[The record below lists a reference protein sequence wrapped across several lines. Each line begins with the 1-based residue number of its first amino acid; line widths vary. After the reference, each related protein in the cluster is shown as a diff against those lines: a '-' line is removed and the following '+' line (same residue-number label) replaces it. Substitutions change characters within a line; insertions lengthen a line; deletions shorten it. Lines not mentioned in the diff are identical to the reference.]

1 MDEKQN
7 YTTTPT
13 KYNIKYNNN
22 CKIEMYL
29 NTAATRSIVFQSSY
43 PFSPSIINPHNYQ

>member
-1 MDEKQN
+1 MDKKQN

-22 CKIEMYL
+22 CNIEMCA
-29 NTAATRSIVFQSSY
+29 NTAATKSIVFQSSY
-43 PFSPSIINPHNYQ
+43 PFSPSIANPHNYR

>member
-13 KYNIKYNNN
+13 KYNMKYNNN
-22 CKIEMYL
+22 CKIEMCL